1 MYAKRVQ
8 IVNYGPIDR
17 LDITLPFEGDSPKP
31 VLLVGEN
38 GSGKSILLSHIVN
51 GLVSAKG
58 VAYPEAPEVETGKVY
73 KLRSSSYVKT
83 GSEYYFGR
91 VEFEDGL
98 FVTEMRSRSRKREYQ
113 AMPSGLSEPDIQDAW
128 KKIKPEES
136 DHFDSSFSPNNKD
149 KDKVGNIFFQ
159 RCVLY
164 FPPNRFEEPAWLNED
179 NLKAQ
184 AQYMNLKHMQGQTE
198 RKVINY
204 SPLHEN
210 QNWLFDL
217 LYDRA
222 VFEIQTTQFSLPVKD
237 SNATIPLPVFAGYSG
252 IATSTYETVLRI
264 VRNVVR
270 REDARFGVGPRNDRR
285 ISIESGGGQLIPNIF
300 QLSSGETALLN
311 LFLSIL
317 RDFGLCGAHFSNAA
331 DVRGIVVVD
340 EVDLHLHAVHQHEV
354 LPELIKMF
362 PNVQFVVTTHSP
374 LFVLGMQRVF
384 GEDGF
389 ALYRL
394 PQGHRISPEEFS
406 EFGDAYRA
414 FTETVRFSND
424 MRAAVEG
431 AQKPIVYVEGSTG
444 QRYIHRAAQL
454 LSQEAIL
461 EGVELRDG
469 GGAGDLKNIW
479 KSWLPDLVPQ
489 KVMLLFDC
497 DEQLSPDDRGSLLR
511 RTIPLQSNNPIQKG
525 IENLFS
531 KETLERARQYKS
543 AFIDVDPERTR
554 TVRGESQL
562 VPKKWTVNE
571 DEKTNLCDW
580 LCENGTQEDFQGFQ
594 VILELLKDVLALQSD
609 RQEEATVGELGNSK
623 GLPDGSGAA
632 PVEEFP

>member
-1 MYAKRVQ
+1 MYAKR
-8 IVNYGPIDR
+8 IHLVNYGPIDH
-17 LDITLPFEGDSPKP
+17 LDITFPFEGDTPKP
-31 VLLVGEN
+31 VLLVGVN

-51 GLVSAKG
+51 GLLSAKA
-58 VAYPEAPEVETGKVY
+58 VAYPESPEVEVGKVY
-73 KLRSSSYVKT
+73 KLRSSFYIKSGT
-83 GSEYYFGR
+83 EYYFGR
-91 VEFEDGL
+91 VDFEDGL
-98 FVTEMRSRSRKREYQ
+98 FLTEIRSQNRKQEYDTLP
-113 AMPSGLSEPDIQDAW
+113 AGLSAPEIHDAW
-128 KKIKPEES
+128 NKIKPEEN
-136 DHFDSSFSPNNKD
+136 DHFDSSSLSNKD
-149 KDKVGNIFFQ
+149 SVENIFFQ

-184 AQYMNLKHMQGQTE
+184 AQYMNLKHVQGQTE
-198 RKVINY
+198 RKVINH

-222 VFEIQTTQFSLPVKD
+222 VFEIQTVPGP
-237 SNATIPLPVFAGYSG
+237 IFARYSG
-252 IATSTYETVLRI
+252 IATSTYETALRI

-270 REDARFGVGPRNDRR
+270 REDARFGVGLRNNRR
-285 ISIESGGGQLIPNIF
+285 VSIESKLGPIIPNIF

-317 RDFGLCGAHFSNAA
+317 KDFGLCGAHFSNAV

-340 EVDLHLHAVHQHEV
+340 EIDLHLHAVHQYEV
-354 LPELIKMF
+354 LPELIRMF
-362 PNVQFVVTTHSP
+362 PNVQFVVTTHSS

-414 FTETVRFSND
+414 FTETVKFSND

-444 QRYIHRAAQL
+444 KGYMHRAAQL
-454 LSQEAIL
+454 LEKGDIL
-461 EGVELRDG
+461 EGAEVRDG
-469 GGAGDLKNIW
+469 GGTGDLKSIW
-479 KSWLPDLVPQ
+479 KSGLPDLVPQ
-489 KVMLLFDC
+489 KVILLFDC
-497 DEQLSPDDRGSLLR
+497 EEQLSPDEKGNLLR

-531 KETLERARQYKS
+531 KETLEQARQHKP
-543 AFIDVDPERTR
+543 AFIDVDHERTR
-554 TVRGESQL
+554 IVRGEPQK
-562 VPKKWTVNE
+562 VPEKWTVNS

-580 LCENGTQEDFQGFQ
+580 LCENGTKEDFQGFQ
-594 VILELLKDVLALQSD
+594 VIFDLLEDLLGPH
-609 RQEEATVGELGNSK
+609 REPPEEVAVTENDDSTSA
-623 GLPDGSGAA
+623 PEEDGTANL
-632 PVEEFP
+632 EEPL